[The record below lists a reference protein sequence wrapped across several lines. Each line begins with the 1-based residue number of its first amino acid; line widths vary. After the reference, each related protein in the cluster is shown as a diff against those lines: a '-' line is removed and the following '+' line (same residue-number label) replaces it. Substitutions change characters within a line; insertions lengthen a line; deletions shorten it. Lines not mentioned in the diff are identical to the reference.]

1 MVITKLQQRLVRV
14 ILPPGA
20 WGVGIEGQDEDEI
33 TGTKRKRRRRRRS
46 NSSSSGEERE
56 EEKKR
61 SEQTRRKRRTRKM
74 WKKML
79 IAETIRNDAET
90 HVERKGERRAMLEET
105 LRKETYLG
113 ERRCDANGEKRKDE
127 EEEGNEEAL
136 NRQAAVCEHVRERRA
151 RRGA

>member
-1 MVITKLQQRLVRV
+1 MQQRLVRV
-14 ILPPGA
+14 ISPPGA

-33 TGTKRKRRRRRRS
+33 TGTKRKRRRRRRRS

-74 WKKML
+74 WEKML

-105 LRKETYLG
+105 S
-113 ERRCDANGEKRKDE
+113 
-127 EEEGNEEAL
+127 
-136 NRQAAVCEHVRERRA
+136 
-151 RRGA
+151 